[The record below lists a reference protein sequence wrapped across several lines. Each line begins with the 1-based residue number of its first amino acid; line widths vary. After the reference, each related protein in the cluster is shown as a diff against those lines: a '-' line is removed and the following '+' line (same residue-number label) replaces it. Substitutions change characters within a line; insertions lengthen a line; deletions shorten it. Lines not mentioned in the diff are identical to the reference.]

1 MKFNEIRTRVDW
13 QRDEFR
19 SGRSINIHKPDFKLF
34 TRESNESEN
43 TGGVKS
49 KPRSMQRHVDIL
61 YRFKT
66 NKGWQTVLFY

>member
-34 TRESNESEN
+34 KPA
-43 TGGVKS
+43 GVMNL
-49 KPRSMQRHVDIL
+49 RAAEV
-61 YRFKT
+61 
-66 NKGWQTVLFY
+66 